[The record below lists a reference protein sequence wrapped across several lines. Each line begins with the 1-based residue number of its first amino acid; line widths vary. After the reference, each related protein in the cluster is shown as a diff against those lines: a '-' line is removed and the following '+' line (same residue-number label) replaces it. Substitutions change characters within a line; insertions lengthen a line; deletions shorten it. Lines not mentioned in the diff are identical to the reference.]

1 MAKGRWIG
9 HQVAPFFHNS
19 IIVDGW
25 QMLPIVL
32 TGFQKFLSV
41 DMSILSPQ
49 QFLTHS
55 FFGFGAVGSGS
66 ALLEAAHWWACW
78 SGTAVCLL
86 TASQRC
92 YRAGPSMQPCV
103 SIKCRMCKGGQ
114 GAKGENSLRVTGR
127 KSRIYQ
133 AGADK

>member
-49 QFLTHS
+49 
-55 FFGFGAVGSGS
+55 
-66 ALLEAAHWWACW
+66 
-78 SGTAVCLL
+78 
-86 TASQRC
+86 
-92 YRAGPSMQPCV
+92 
-103 SIKCRMCKGGQ
+103 
-114 GAKGENSLRVTGR
+114 
-127 KSRIYQ
+127 
-133 AGADK
+133 